1 MFEFL
6 EVSLIVSL
14 VLYMLN
20 ASARLYGKLKSNR
33 KMTYDLQNERYNINV
48 NATIDNNI
56 IDFLDSFIEDVFNEY
71 LILNVEFREDRDYI
85 NGEVENEMSKE
96 IAYIVMSRMSPAF
109 IDKVSLIYNRKELP
123 TIISH
128 KVHMFTMNYVI
139 NKNKTK

>member
-14 VLYMLN
+14 ILYMLN
-20 ASARLYGKLKSNR
+20 ASARLYGKLKNNR

>member
-109 IDKVSLIYNRKELP
+109 IDKVSLIYNRQELP

-139 NKNKTK
+139 KKNKTK

>member
-20 ASARLYGKLKSNR
+20 ASARLYGKLKNNR

>member
-71 LILNVEFREDRDYI
+71 LILNIEFREDRDYI

>member
-6 EVSLIVSL
+6 EVSLIISL
-14 VLYMLN
+14 VLYILN

>member
-33 KMTYDLQNERYNINV
+33 KMTYDLQNERYSINV

-71 LILNVEFREDRDYI
+71 LILNIEFREDRDYI